1 MTKIIVTSYQ
11 IKKTHTHFDVYFCIF
26 TFISSK
32 NLLYLGF
39 KTDCMF
45 LRKILFL
52 IFIHCFISGKSQE
65 YTVQLKSFSPI
76 LISEKVADYEIDNNK
91 NLWVFSNTGFIK
103 YDGCNI
109 IKFKADFKGRTLEK
123 VSRAGK
129 YLLILF
135 SNGNLVFFDT
145 DTYKYLDLKKYR
157 VLDICYYN
165 GFVYML
171 HPGYIIQKYPIN
183 NLKKPVQS
191 IKIGKGF
198 NYTRYGDN
206 QIFVSKDGIF
216 ASFSQ
221 RGIYKIER
229 EKYYPL
235 LTGSHING
243 DSRYN
248 EGFKELH
255 GKTYFIGLE
264 HTYEYN
270 PSTNTLEKTSD
281 KKKPNSILYDLNK
294 SISDVIDEGSKVVYI
309 NEDNSSINIRTNKAL
324 FSFNSVG
331 LRKLS
336 KIDDT
341 YIVASALGIY
351 FITKKEKLIEN
362 LPYKKLKD
370 LTVKRKII
378 EWNDNIYFFGFPNI
392 YVLKKDNTLEEYDMK
407 YPAINNEHTLR
418 IYSVTA
424 PIIYDCVHT
433 PAGWFAGTEG
443 QGVVK
448 ISDDLKTKEILK
460 IYPFNYSIGMAVYGI
475 FYDKENNMVYS
486 GDEKYLYSFHPEN
499 TNEIKKIK
507 HSLPGHKVKEITKIP
522 DTDILVITTL
532 RGALIYDL
540 KKGTMQNIIT
550 NHATSDIFADKENR
564 KIWITYEKG
573 IFIVDMDNYKKI
585 TAHPF
590 NYLKNPIATAILQ
603 DNYKRIW
610 ISTYSGIVLTD
621 PFLKNEIIYT
631 PKNGLLNSEFNFK
644 SALKLK
650 NGKLIFG
657 GISGYDIIN
666 PQKDNNSGSR
676 LQIEDYMLIGKD
688 TIICKIKNNFIK
700 YDPEKYFCKLY
711 VSKGIKSNYKTSL
724 KYKIDNGS
732 WIDMDD
738 DTYINL
744 VGLAAGN
751 HEIMVEGLNESGQ
764 KIPAQKISVKVTE
777 FFFKSKLFL
786 VLVLASLLLMA
797 ALIYFIIKRQ
807 TVKKETIEEINMDL
821 HDEIGTIITK
831 TKLMFET
838 TDLSNTENKSKI
850 ANNLNHV
857 NFSFREHLNSSKL
870 KKRTLY
876 ELSDECIDVILNV
889 TQLKS
894 ILFQKEVSIKS
905 DTKIN
910 NDKYKDIKLCVYE
923 IMNNIAKHSLTKTL
937 YFKLIQQ
944 KKNIEI
950 ILITQENTDFY
961 NYDHAGNGLRNIQKR
976 CQRQGGDFKIFQES
990 GRIYFD
996 LKFKL

>member
-1 MTKIIVTSYQ
+1 MKKI
-11 IKKTHTHFDVYFCIF
+11 HTHFDVYFRTF

-32 NLLYLGF
+32 KRLYLGF
-39 KTDCMF
+39 ETYCMLF
-45 LRKILFL
+45 LRPILFL
-52 IFIHCFISGKSQE
+52 IFVHCFISGKSQE
-65 YTVQLKSFSPI
+65 YSVQLKSFSTI
-76 LISEKVADYEIDNNK
+76 LNSGRVTDYEIDDNK
-91 NLWVFSNTGFIK
+91 NLWIFSNTGFIK

-135 SNGNLVFFDT
+135 SNGNLLFFDT

-157 VLDICYYN
+157 VLDVCYYN

-183 NLKKPVQS
+183 DLKKPVQS

-407 YPAINNEHTLR
+407 YPAINNEHTLS

-499 TNEIKKIK
+499 INDIKKIK

-532 RGALIYDL
+532 KGALIYDL

-550 NHATSDIFADKENR
+550 NHSTSDIFADKENR

-590 NYLKNPIATAILQ
+590 NYLKNPIATAIVQ

-631 PKNGLLNSEFNFK
+631 PKNGLLNAEFNFK

-786 VLVLASLLLMA
+786 VLVLASHLLLMA

-876 ELSDECIDVILNV
+876 ELNDECVDVILNV
-889 TQLKS
+889 TQLKN
-894 ILFQKEVSIKS
+894 ILFQKEVDIKS
-905 DTKIN
+905 DSKIN
-910 NDKYKDIKLCVYE
+910 NDKYKDIKLCIYE

-950 ILITQENTDFY
+950 ILITQEDTDFY